1 MLIVTAYTTFV
12 GMVFT
17 MNQRLDWTAIKP
29 QSRLV
34 VFESFRPRKLNIVS
48 VLFCLTLLSCPV
60 FSQSF
65 GGIVRDFAT
74 KEILPYANIGVKK
87 KNIGGISDQSGAFQ
101 IDLSRATKA
110 DTVVVSY
117 IGYDPHIVSL
127 SNLDFSQRHIIEL
140 RPSSHVLKEVVV
152 RSKPEIIIL
161 GNKGKSTRH
170 TGWGD
175 FSSSRGRAIGLSIK
189 TPDVSLKINKLFF
202 HLNACEFDS
211 ARVRINFLKIKDGD
225 LKSFESQKQNIFV
238 TIHKKK
244 GWIEVP
250 LLDDIAV
257 RNDDLIVAIELL
269 DAWAKPRSMDEGGSY
284 LFTLSLAKARGAHYI
299 RQTPEEPIQLAMS
312 EFTPSIYLECFAIQD

>member
-1 MLIVTAYTTFV
+1 MPPKDWENTGQDKRVKQNKTDTMFNFRGRNDSNTTSRDCGLIA
-12 GMVFT
+12 
-17 MNQRLDWTAIKP
+17 
-29 QSRLV
+29 
-34 VFESFRPRKLNIVS
+34 
-48 VLFCLTLLSCPV
+48 
-60 FSQSF
+60 
-65 GGIVRDFAT
+65 
-74 KEILPYANIGVKK
+74 VKK

-211 ARVRINFLKIKDGD
+211 ARVRINFFKD
-225 LKSFESQKQNIFV
+225 
-238 TIHKKK
+238 
-244 GWIEVP
+244 
-250 LLDDIAV
+250 
-257 RNDDLIVAIELL
+257 
-269 DAWAKPRSMDEGGSY
+269 
-284 LFTLSLAKARGAHYI
+284 
-299 RQTPEEPIQLAMS
+299 
-312 EFTPSIYLECFAIQD
+312 